1 MNGNVFRKEILAI
14 SIYKILEDSIRYT
27 FGILLIIFNFSINNL
42 TFNLFKK
49 ELAEDP
55 NDAVFAWVTA
65 HIRQSP
71 MYLAKILVIA
81 LIAFSII
88 EIFFLIG
95 LVLRRKWGAIGFFCM
110 QFLWVPIDIMIISK
124 FLLFSRVV
132 TIILWAAIIFFM
144 IRLLVSPKGYFKK

>member
-1 MNGNVFRKEILAI
+1 MNSNVFKKEILAI

-27 FGILLIIFNFSINNL
+27 FGLLLIVSNFSVNNL

-49 ELAEDP
+49 ELIEDP
-55 NDAVFAWVTA
+55 NDALFMWVTA

-71 MYLAKILVIA
+71 MYLAKILAVA
-81 LIAFSII
+81 LILFSII

-95 LVLRRKWGAIGFFCM
+95 LILRRKWGAIGFFCM
-110 QFLWVPIDIMIISK
+110 QFAWVPIDIMIISK
-124 FLLFSRVV
+124 FLLFSKVI
-132 TIILWAAIIFFM
+132 TIILWVAIIVFM